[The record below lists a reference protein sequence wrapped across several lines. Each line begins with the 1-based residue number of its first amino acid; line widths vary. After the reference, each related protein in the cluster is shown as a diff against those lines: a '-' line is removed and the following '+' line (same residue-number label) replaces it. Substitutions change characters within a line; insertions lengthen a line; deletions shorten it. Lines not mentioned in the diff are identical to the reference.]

1 MAKAPGFA
9 KALPA
14 AGAIVEMDN
23 WDSHSLDLVEGTD
36 LALPTRLSSPTAC

>member
-1 MAKAPGFA
+1 MAKVPGFA

-23 WDSHSLDLVEGTD
+23 WDSHSLLSKGRI
-36 LALPTRLSSPTAC
+36 LPCQRG